1 MPIKT
6 LFDAQ
11 LPKSLPYN
19 DFNYRRFWILSLLAG
34 SERAGTSPMDV
45 RQFNLLAYLA
55 NAVARCYNIE
65 PLNPIILKEKNG
77 ILYPKLIWDLD
88 RLVGM
93 GLARV
98 SNIVLTS
105 KGETKSVSYGIT
117 TKGINSLKTCIEIS
131 DGLKNTASAL
141 SSTAMAFC
149 RTRHNIDIGGLHSKD
164 GNLANSRFSD
174 GDIVDFGLWDFQNAT
189 ANSVDF
195 VKESI
200 TAPFSGSISTAINL
214 YAQYLA
220 QTSIDAQ

>member
-6 LFDAQ
+6 LLDAQ
-11 LPKSLPYN
+11 LPKSFPY
-19 DFNYRRFWILSLLAG
+19 DGFNYRRFWILSLLAG
-34 SERAGTSPMDV
+34 SERAGTSPMDI
-45 RQFNLLAYLA
+45 RQFNMLAYLA
-55 NAVARCYNIE
+55 NAIARCYDIE
-65 PLNPIILKEKNG
+65 PINPIILKEKDG

-98 SNIVLTS
+98 SNIVLTV

-117 TKGINSLKTCIEIS
+117 TKGIDSLKVCTEIS
-131 DGLKNTASAL
+131 EGLKNTASAL

-149 RTRHNIDIGGLHSKD
+149 RTRQKIGIASLHSRD
-164 GNLANSRFSD
+164 GNLADNRFSD
-174 GDIVDFGLWDFQNAT
+174 GDVVDFGLWDTNNST

-195 VKESI
+195 VRKGISPAFAGNI
-200 TAPFSGSISTAINL
+200 NTAVNL

-220 QTSIDAQ
+220 SINSGAH